1 MDAPVPGTTSATV
14 AAVESIKNTLV
25 GSVTISTAKAPRR
38 CVQRTDIIVGLA
50 DLEFTDCGGP
60 SMIRRAL
67 RQARHGGGDLV
78 LTPSP
83 KSVVT
88 PRNVSQIPFLQRSS
102 WIHFSRSIFSAS
114 VKLRKGLA
122 RKGDSGR
129 LVWRGLR
136 RFYPQMLADLV
147 TAAEKQAGASR
158 SPEASG

>member
-1 MDAPVPGTTSATV
+1 VLR
-14 AAVESIKNTLV
+14 AAVASR
-25 GSVTISTAKAPRR
+25 GR
-38 CVQRTDIIVGLA
+38 DIIVDLA

-60 SMIRRAL
+60 STIRRAL

-122 RKGDSGR
+122 RKGESGR